1 MSLYLVLGYYFE
13 HIGLMASME
22 ARGLLDRG
30 DYFVVG
36 VDVEQYDIEQPRRY
50 LTGLLRED
58 VEPGVERAFR
68 SYLGI
73 VGSPAVGYEEFSVS
87 VNEYMQRPPFN
98 IVNAADAFGGMKKIP
113 SEGAYLYDAVMV
125 YARALNECLALGRDY
140 RDGPQ
145 MFQLMKGRS
154 YKSAMGYMVQMDD
167 KGDAEGNYTLIA
179 RRELD
184 AVPGE
189 YGLFPIGMFQLPLNG
204 SQLPV
209 LKLLSELDWVGGG
222 PPLDEPGC
230 GFHGEKCVT
239 WKVVTGASGGIIL
252 LLLIVGFVVY
262 RYWAYEQELDSLLW
276 KVDFREIQI
285 NEFTPS
291 NKAPKASIVSFTY
304 THKVSNPRQLFMPP
318 CFHS

>member
-1 MSLYLVLGYYFE
+1 AAVYLVLGYYFE

-30 DYFVVG
+30 DYYVVG

-140 RDGPQ
+140 RDGRQ

-154 YKSAMGYMVQMDD
+154 YKSAMGYMVQMDE

-184 AVPGE
+184 AAPGE

-209 LKLLSELDWVGGG
+209 
-222 PPLDEPGC
+222 
-230 GFHGEKCVT
+230 
-239 WKVVTGASGGIIL
+239 
-252 LLLIVGFVVY
+252 
-262 RYWAYEQELDSLLW
+262 
-276 KVDFREIQI
+276 
-285 NEFTPS
+285 
-291 NKAPKASIVSFTY
+291 
-304 THKVSNPRQLFMPP
+304 
-318 CFHS
+318 